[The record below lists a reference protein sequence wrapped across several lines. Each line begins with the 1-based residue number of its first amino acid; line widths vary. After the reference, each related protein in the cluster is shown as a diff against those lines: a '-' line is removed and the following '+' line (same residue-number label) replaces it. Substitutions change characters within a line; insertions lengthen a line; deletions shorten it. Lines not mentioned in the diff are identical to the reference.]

1 MPDRSFWN
9 QRYLDRNTGWD
20 LGQVAPPFVRLVESG
35 TLSVGGKVLI
45 PGAGRSHEGVYL
57 AKCGFDVTCIDFA
70 PEAVREAMESA
81 SREGVSMTVFE
92 EDFFNLDPLVYGKFD
107 YLLEHTCFC
116 AIDPSMRTAYV
127 EKAYQMIRPGGML
140 IGLFYAH
147 GREGGPPWTTTEMEV
162 RTLFAHRFETIEL
175 AISDCS
181 IDSRKG
187 EELIGRLLRKPD

>member
-20 LGQVAPPFVRLVESG
+20 LGQVAPPFIRLVESG
-35 TLSVGGKVLI
+35 AIPAGGKVLI
-45 PGAGRSHEGVYL
+45 PGAGRCHDGIYL
-57 AKCGFDVTCIDFA
+57 AQKGLKVTCVDFA
-70 PEAVREAMESA
+70 VEAVREAREAA
-81 SREGVSMTVFE
+81 SRAGVALTVIE
-92 EDFFNLDPLVYGKFD
+92 EDFFNLDPLVLGQFD
-107 YLLEHTCFC
+107 VLIEHTCFC
-116 AIDPSMRTAYV
+116 AIDPFMREAYV

-147 GREGGPPWTTTEMEV
+147 GREGGPPWTTSEEEV
-162 RTLFAHRFETIEL
+162 RILFGKRFDLLDL

-187 EELIGRLLRKPD
+187 EELLGRLVRKPD

>member
-20 LGQVAPPFVRLVESG
+20 LGQVAPPFIRLVESG
-35 TLSVGGKVLI
+35 AMSAGEKVLI
-45 PGAGRSHEGVYL
+45 PGAGRCHDGIYL
-57 AKCGFDVTCIDFA
+57 AQKGLKVTCVDFA
-70 PEAVREAMESA
+70 AEAVREAREAA
-81 SREGVSMTVFE
+81 SRAGVALTVIE
-92 EDFFNLDPLVYGKFD
+92 EDFFNLDPLVLGQFD
-107 YLLEHTCFC
+107 ILIEHTCFC
-116 AIDPSMRTAYV
+116 AIDPFMRGAYV

-147 GREGGPPWTTTEMEV
+147 GREGGPPWTTSEEEV
-162 RTLFAHRFETIEL
+162 RTLFGKRFDLLDL

-187 EELIGRLLRKPD
+187 EELLGRLVRKPA